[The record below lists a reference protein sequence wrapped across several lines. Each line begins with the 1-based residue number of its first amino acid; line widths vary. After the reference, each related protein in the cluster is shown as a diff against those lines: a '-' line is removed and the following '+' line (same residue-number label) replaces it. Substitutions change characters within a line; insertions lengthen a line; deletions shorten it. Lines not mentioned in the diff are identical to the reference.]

1 MEKFIYAIR
10 DIKTNTDVSFSN
22 LYISNNNKKYY
33 DNKTFVEK
41 IIKENNSQLT
51 SYQRYKLVT
60 YKLVEVEN
68 EK

>member
-1 MEKFIYAIR
+1 MEKFIYAVR
-10 DIKTNTDVSFSN
+10 DTKTNTDVSFSN

>member
-33 DNKTFVEK
+33 DNKIVVER
-41 IIKENNSQLT
+41 IVRENNSHLT
-51 SYQRYKLVT
+51 SYRRYKLVT

-68 EK
+68 